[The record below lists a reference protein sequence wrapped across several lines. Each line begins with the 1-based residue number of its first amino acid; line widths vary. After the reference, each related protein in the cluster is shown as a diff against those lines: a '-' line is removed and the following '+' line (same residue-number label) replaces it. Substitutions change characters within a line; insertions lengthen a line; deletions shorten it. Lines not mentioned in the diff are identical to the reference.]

1 MQAWRMTSS
10 AKPLRQLQAW
20 MQSVLM
26 HPGGVVEGMK
36 SPVAREHLAVAP
48 GDVESVITPSRN
60 LSSVERLEI
69 YARAY
74 YARLLECLRAEFP
87 VLAKAMGED
96 LFDQFTVDYLQRYP
110 SHSYTL
116 GELGSRFAGFLAETR
131 PPAEHIDQP
140 DWCDLLIDLARL
152 EWTFNEV
159 FDGPGVENQPP
170 LDPSELQAIPQDRW
184 AEIRLIPAPCLRLVQ
199 FRFPVGRYYRAIRDG
214 DEATPPVAATTFLAI
229 TRRDF
234 VCRHYEL
241 TRDEFDLLSALAR
254 GETLEQAIASLVA
267 NGDPP
272 DTERLANRI
281 HDWFRRWGREGF
293 FLKAEVPSGPC

>member
-1 MQAWRMTSS
+1 
-10 AKPLRQLQAW
+10 

-48 GDVESVITPSRN
+48 SDVESVITPSRN

-74 YARLLECLRAEFP
+74 YARLLECLRGEFP

-96 LFDQFTVDYLQRYP
+96 LFDQFAVDYLQRHP
-110 SHSYTL
+110 SSSYTL
-116 GELGSRFAGFLAETR
+116 GELGRRFAGFLAETR
-131 PPAEHIDQP
+131 PPAEHPGQP

-159 FDGPGVENQPP
+159 FDGPGIENQPP
-170 LDPSELQAIPQDRW
+170 LDPIELQAIPHDHW
-184 AEIRLIPAPCLRLVQ
+184 AEIRLIPAPCLRLMQ
-199 FRFPVGRYYRAIRDG
+199 FRFPVGRYYRALRDG
-214 DEATPPVAATTFLAI
+214 DKSTPPAAAPTYLVV

-234 VCRHYEL
+234 VCRHYQLARE
-241 TRDEFDLLSALAR
+241 EFDLLSALVT
-254 GETLEQAIASLVA
+254 GETLERAMASLMA
-267 NGDPP
+267 SGDAR
-272 DTERLANRI
+272 DIEGLTNRV
-281 HDWFRRWGREGF
+281 HDWFRRWGRERF
-293 FLKAEVPSGPC
+293 FFKAEVGDR

>member
-1 MQAWRMTSS
+1 
-10 AKPLRQLQAW
+10 

-26 HPGGVVEGMK
+26 HPGGVAVGTD
-36 SPVAREHLAVAP
+36 SPETRGHLAVAP
-48 GDVESVITPSRN
+48 GDVESVISPSQS
-60 LSSVERLEI
+60 LSSIERLEI

-87 VLAKAMGED
+87 ILAKAMGED

-116 GELGSRFAGFLAETR
+116 GELGRRFAGFLAETR
-131 PPAEHIDQP
+131 PVAEHPNQP

-159 FDGPGVENQPP
+159 FDGPGIENQPP

-199 FRFPVGRYYRAIRDG
+199 FRYPVGHYYRALRDG
-214 DEATPPVAATTFLAI
+214 DEAAPPAAETTFLAV

-234 VCRHYEL
+234 ICRHYEL
-241 TRDEFDLLSALAR
+241 TRDEYDLLSVLTR

-267 NGDPP
+267 NSDPP

-281 HDWFRRWGREGF
+281 HDWFRRWTREGF
-293 FLKAEVPSGPC
+293 FLKAETCRTPTEQ